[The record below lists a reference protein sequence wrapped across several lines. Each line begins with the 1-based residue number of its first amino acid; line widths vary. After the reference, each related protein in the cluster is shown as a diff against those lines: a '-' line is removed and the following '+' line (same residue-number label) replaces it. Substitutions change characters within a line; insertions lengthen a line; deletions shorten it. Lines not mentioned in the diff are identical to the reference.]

1 MQPTFAIPDADHD
14 EFYGLKTA
22 VQDEIQ
28 IMLSVLCR
36 VHHATGKQRVRQMQE
51 ESDRLGGGRGNSWRS
66 IRSKY
71 YAYRNSGDWR
81 ILVNKAKTEG
91 GRQALNADFVQWFQG
106 RCDNHKRTINSAID
120 ELYSAWYAGD
130 EIPGYGTWREWWAKQ
145 PAYETRPLPVDCPPD
160 LPHGWTRGN
169 LRKYKP
175 HKTQTALVRRGL
187 AAAISTMPT
196 CISTREGLRPFEYLV
211 FDDAETD
218 FLIAE
223 PVSGQVVK
231 LEGLFAKD
239 VATDVWL
246 RFGLRPGIK
255 REDGS
260 RESLKRQDM
269 LELAVQIL
277 TTYGYPRDYTSTW
290 IVERGT
296 ATISDDDAKAI
307 YDATGGK
314 VLISKTGMIAGKVLA
329 EGYADKAVGNF
340 RGKPWIES
348 GFNLLWNKLDH
359 VRGQKGNRYQNAPA
373 ELETRTKAAVDILR
387 AGKLLP
393 AEVMLT
399 EHLPY
404 QDLRESFHSINDA
417 LKKINSRTEHRC
429 EGFAKV
435 MRWRFAD
442 FGIAEWQPYEK
453 LMQLPAAVREQVEIM
468 QAMESPYERMAR
480 LQQEYG
486 VVMETIHPGA
496 IPRILNDYHRT
507 VKVLDGEIT
516 LTVDGQLLRYFHA
529 DSPICAQEG
538 EAFTAY
544 LPKGDFETIY
554 LVAGEGKARRYVG
567 TLPRRIGKK
576 YGDIDAR
583 NKELAAKRKVL
594 ARHVHAIR
602 ARHGEDIDKA
612 IADTD
617 QTLTLMQRLD
627 GALLT
632 SGPSVGGA
640 TGVAI
645 ADLSHDM
652 ASRRKAINNA
662 DADDRRRETLAEM
675 AENALLAN
683 AK

>member
-1 MQPTFAIPDADHD
+1 MILTFAVPDADHD
-14 EFYGLKTA
+14 EFYALPQA
-22 VQDEIQ
+22 VQDEIK
-28 IMLSVLCR
+28 IMLSALCR
-36 VHHATGKQRVRQMQE
+36 IHNAPGKQRVRQMQE
-51 ESDRLGGGRGNSWRS
+51 ESDRVGGRGKSWRN
-66 IRSKY
+66 IRTKY
-71 YAYRNSGDWR
+71 YAYSHSGNWR
-81 ILVNKAKTEG
+81 ILVNRAKAEG
-91 GRQALNADFVQWFQG
+91 GREALNADFVQWFQG

-130 EIPGYGTWREWWAKQ
+130 EIPGYGTWREWWAKE
-145 PAYETRPLPVDCPPD
+145 PAYATRPLPLDCPTD

-169 LRKYKP
+169 LRKYQP
-175 HKTQTALVRRGL
+175 HKTQTVLVRRGI
-187 AAAISTMPT
+187 AAAIATMPT

-223 PVSGQVVK
+223 PVSGQICK
-231 LEGLFAKD
+231 LEGLFCKD

-255 REDGS
+255 RDDGS

-277 TTYGYPRDYTSTW
+277 TTYGFPKDYTSTW

-296 ATISDDDAKAI
+296 ATISEPDAKAI

-314 VLISKTGMIAGKVLA
+314 VIISQTGMINGKVLC

-340 RGKPWIES
+340 RAKPWIES

-359 VRGQKGNRYQNAPA
+359 VRGQKGNRYQNAPM

-393 AEVMLT
+393 AEVMLS
-399 EHLPY
+399 EHLPF
-404 QDLRESFHSINDA
+404 QDLRESFLSINDA

-453 LMQLPAAVREQVEIM
+453 LLQLPAEVRNKVEIM

-480 LQQEYG
+480 LQQEHN

-496 IPRILNDYHRT
+496 IPRILTDYHRT

-516 LTVDGQLLRYFHA
+516 LTVDGQLLRYFHP

-554 LVAGEGKARRYVG
+554 LVAGEGPARRYIG
-567 TLPRRIGKK
+567 SLPRRIGKK
-576 YGDIDAR
+576 YGDLDAR
-583 NKELAAKRKVL
+583 NKQLAGKRKVL

-602 ARHGEDIDKA
+602 ERHGEDIDKA

-617 QTLTLMQRLD
+617 QTLVLMQRLD

-645 ADLSHDM
+645 SDLSHDM
-652 ASRRKAINNA
+652 ATRRVAINKA
-662 DADDRRRETLAEM
+662 DADDRRRETLAEK
-675 AENALLAN
+675 AERALAGN